1 MWCSRGGR
9 RVSLVQAGSDPAAVD
24 HPCFLTLGTS
34 QPSTHPGPP
43 LLTFPSPHAPRQTR
57 LHATEASCSL
67 PAVPAASSAGGGSPL
82 GRQELP
88 AVGVPR
94 HSFSSCARSSGREL
108 KAMRQRGQE
117 NPPEPSMGHPGST
130 VGWESPGGATLPGK
144 RGPSTRDGTPG
155 RAGTRGQTCSAA
167 VVAAVFEA
175 TVATLGRAREGGR
188 TPDPGHSHCL
198 PPALERERKMSL
210 GHLSNPQKTRQGR
223 PR

>member
-34 QPSTHPGPP
+34 QPSTCPCPP
-43 LLTFPSPHAPRQTR
+43 LLTVPSPHAPRQTR

-67 PAVPAASSAGGGSPL
+67 PAVSSAGGGSPL

-144 RGPSTRDGTPG
+144 RGPSTGDGTPG
-155 RAGTRGQTCSAA
+155 ASREPWTDL
-167 VVAAVFEA
+167 
-175 TVATLGRAREGGR
+175 LGGG
-188 TPDPGHSHCL
+188 GGC
-198 PPALERERKMSL
+198 
-210 GHLSNPQKTRQGR
+210 GV
-223 PR
+223 